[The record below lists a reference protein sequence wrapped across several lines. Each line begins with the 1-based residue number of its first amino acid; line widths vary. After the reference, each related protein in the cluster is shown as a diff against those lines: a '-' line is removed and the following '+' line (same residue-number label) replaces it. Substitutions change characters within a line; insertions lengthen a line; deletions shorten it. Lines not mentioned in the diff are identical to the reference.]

1 MTIGERIRK
10 LRRSLDLTQKE
21 FAERLGVKANTIGTY
36 EIGRNAPIDAV
47 INLICREF
55 GVSETWLRTG
65 KGEMF
70 SPKEDVDLSE
80 YAKENGITPAEESII
95 RAWLAFPADKRR
107 EVVEHM
113 RRYLSANGDK
123 LLSENPAA
131 LFEEEDREETPEE
144 RHERHKRE
152 ARAEADELYEVI
164 LKEKAEQDNPD
175 ATFGSNSFGGGVA

>member
-21 FAERLGVKANTIGTY
+21 FGERLGVKANTIGTY

-55 GVSETWLRTG
+55 SVSETWLRTG

-80 YAKENGITPAEESII
+80 YAKANGITPAEENII
-95 RAWLAFPADKRR
+95 RAWLSFPADKRQ
-107 EVVEHM
+107 EVVEHL
-113 RRYLSANGDK
+113 RRYLSANADAM
-123 LLSENPAA
+123 LSENPAFPSVA
-131 LFEEEDREETPEE
+131 AEYGETPEE

-164 LKEKAEQDNPD
+164 LKEKREQDDPET
-175 ATFGSNSFGGGVA
+175 TFGSNSYGGGVA